1 MRRSLSDHVVSCFLL
16 PVRRSLLTSS
26 RSAFICFRLLPI
38 SIRPTDRPFHPPTF
52 DTFGVHTQTLV
63 LYSCTMASNLATVA
77 RPFVRQIAGSAGRRG
92 IASLSSSCG
101 LRKNNSV
108 ANSAQA
114 MTLRCSSR
122 PVAALQPC
130 RYFSS
135 QEGDDKVKGGEN
147 EEQKNDEE
155 EAETKEA
162 EPSRE
167 EQLEKEAKDLKDQ
180 LLRSLAEQENIRA
193 IAKRDVA
200 SAKAFAVTS
209 FAKSLLDTSDNLSRA
224 MESVPE
230 EYRADTEGHPV
241 LATLYEGIKMT
252 DENLLKAFEKN
263 GLVRFGDPGD
273 TFDPNMH
280 DALFEYPDPEQEEGT
295 IGQVMKAGFKLN
307 NRVIRPAE
315 VGIIKK
321 A

>member
-1 MRRSLSDHVVSCFLL
+1 MASHLPTVTRSLVRHIVS
-16 PVRRSLLTSS
+16 ST
-26 RSAFICFRLLPI
+26 
-38 SIRPTDRPFHPPTF
+38 
-52 DTFGVHTQTLV
+52 
-63 LYSCTMASNLATVA
+63 
-77 RPFVRQIAGSAGRRG
+77 GRKG
-92 IASLSSSCG
+92 FASLGASSDG
-101 LRKNNSV
+101 LMINNCVV
-108 ANSAQA
+108 ANSAQT
-114 MTLRCSSR
+114 TLRWGR
-122 PVAALQPC
+122 TAAALEPY

-135 QEGDDKVKGGEN
+135 QEGEKASG
-147 EEQKNDEE
+147 EE
-155 EAETKEA
+155 EAKNGEDEA
-162 EPSRE
+162 ESEDANSGESAEAEVEPSRE

-200 SAKAFAVTS
+200 AAKAFAVTS

-230 EYRADTEGHPV
+230 EYRADTENHPV

-263 GLVRFGDPGD
+263 GLIRFAEPGD
-273 TFDPNMH
+273 KFDPNMH

-307 NRVIRPAE
+307 DRVIRPAE
-315 VGIIKK
+315 VGVIKK